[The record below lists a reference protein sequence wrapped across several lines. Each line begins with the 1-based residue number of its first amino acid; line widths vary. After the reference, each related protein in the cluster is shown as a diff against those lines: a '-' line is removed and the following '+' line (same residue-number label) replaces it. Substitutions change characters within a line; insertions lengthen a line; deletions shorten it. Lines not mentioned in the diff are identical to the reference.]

1 MHDLGA
7 AMLPRQVPPA
17 SGPSPA
23 TASGGS
29 TEGRLLE
36 QARRG
41 NRPALDTLF
50 ERHRGWLRRWARGR
64 LPAWVRDGIDTSDVV
79 HDALCRTF
87 VRLESFR
94 SSRAGALRAYLQRA
108 VESRI
113 HDQLRRTRRSSS
125 SIAEADWVVGSSPSE
140 HCRFLDDESWAE
152 YRDGLSRL
160 PTRERRLIVGR
171 VEMGYGY
178 RQLALVEGLP
188 SADAARK
195 ATRRALRKLI
205 DRADS

>member
-1 MHDLGA
+1 
-7 AMLPRQVPPA
+7 MLPKRAPTSDPP
-17 SGPSPA
+17 PA
-23 TASGGS
+23 TATGGS

-50 ERHRGWLRRWARGR
+50 ERYRSWLRRWARGR
-64 LPAWVRDGIDTSDVV
+64 LPAWVRDGIDTSDIV
-79 HDALCRTF
+79 HDALYRTF

-113 HDQLRRTRRSSS
+113 HDQWRRTRRSASS
-125 SIAEADWVVGSSPSE
+125 LPEADWVTGSSPAGSY
-140 HCRFLDDESWAE
+140 RFLDDEGWRE
-152 YRDGLSRL
+152 YRDGLARL
-160 PTRERRLIVGR
+160 TTRERRLIVGR

-195 ATRRALRKLI
+195 ATGRALRKLI
-205 DRADS
+205 DSADS

>member
-1 MHDLGA
+1 
-7 AMLPRQVPPA
+7 MLPKRVPPA
-17 SGPSPA
+17 SGPPPA
-23 TASGGS
+23 TATGGS

-36 QARRG
+36 QARLG
-41 NRPALDTLF
+41 SRPALDRLF
-50 ERHRGWLRRWARGR
+50 ERYRSWLRRWARGR
-64 LPAWVRDGIDTSDVV
+64 LPAWVRDGVDTSDIV
-79 HDALCRTF
+79 HDALHRTF

-113 HDQLRRTRRSSS
+113 HDQLRRSQRTARS
-125 SIAEADWVVGSSPSE
+125 IPETDWATGNSPSGP
-140 HCRFLDDESWAE
+140 CRFLDDGGWKE
-152 YRDGLSRL
+152 YRDGLARL
-160 PTRERRLIVGR
+160 PTRDRRLIVGR

-195 ATRRALRKLI
+195 ATGRALRKLV
-205 DRADS
+205 DSVDS